1 MPESASATDLTD
13 ITALPAVSET
23 LVVPVPDSLP
33 AVLTRDHRYLVSTL
47 ANIKLSEA
55 PDEFIQPAYKCG
67 PASFVIIEGDAPTE
81 AVVGTFLNEAIK
93 PVVRPLSRKLTC
105 ELHGHM
111 VFVTLEKP
119 QNLCLDFKGDSLY
132 LFHVPG
138 GLTPPTADVIRFTPG
153 AVHEAG
159 VIHLKSGQTL
169 WIEPGAIVRAQVR
182 ASCASD
188 VHIGGGGILVGNVQ
202 KEGYDSKM
210 VVFDRCNNVTISD
223 ITMVAPL
230 SWMVTL
236 GGCEDVI
243 VRNLHQIGEVI
254 SSDGI
259 DIVGSKNVRVEGGL
273 LRNNDDCVAIKSFDL
288 SETCP
293 PMEMWG
299 RWDQS
304 PRNVRI
310 SGLIA
315 ANDRAG
321 NGLEI
326 GHELRTESVSDV
338 VFENI
343 DILHVHGH
351 GAPLSVNL
359 GDRATISDVTFR
371 NIRIEHYYD
380 KLVSVR
386 IMKSRFNTD
395 ESRGHIKGVR
405 FEDVSVVDS
414 EYNPGYSIAIIG
426 GWDEDHTVEGL
437 EFHNFTSGDRTI
449 LSNGDWD
456 LYTRFAGPIQYT
468 SD

>member
-1 MPESASATDLTD
+1 MVNLSSVPETPVVDEMPKLA
-13 ITALPAVSET
+13 ET

-55 PDEFIQPAYKCG
+55 PDEFIQPAYRFG
-67 PASFVIIEGDAPTE
+67 PASFVIIEGDASTE
-81 AVVGTFLNEAIK
+81 AVIGTFLNEAIK
-93 PVVRPLSRKLTC
+93 PVVRPLSRGLDC

-111 VFVTLEKP
+111 VFLTLEKP
-119 QNLCLDFKGDSLY
+119 QNLCLDFQGESLY
-132 LFHVPG
+132 LFHIPSN
-138 GLTPPTADVIRFTPG
+138 LTPPTEDVIRFAPG
-153 AVHEAG
+153 PVHEAG

-182 ASCASD
+182 ASCASN

-202 KEGYDSKM
+202 NEGYDSKM
-210 VVFDRCNNVTISD
+210 VVFDRCTNVSISD

-236 GGCEDVI
+236 GGCDDVV

-259 DIVGSKNVRVEGGL
+259 DIVGSTNVRVEGGL
-273 LRNNDDCVAIKSFDL
+273 LRNNDDCIAIKSFDL
-288 SETCP
+288 SESCP
-293 PMEMWG
+293 PMELWG
-299 RWDQS
+299 RWDAS
-304 PRNVRI
+304 PRNIRV
-310 SGLIA
+310 SELIA

-326 GHELRTESVSDV
+326 GHELRTDSVSDV
-338 VFENI
+338 VFEDI

-395 ESRGHIKGVR
+395 ASRGHIKGVR
-405 FEDVSVVDS
+405 FENVSVMES
-414 EYNPGYSIAIIG
+414 EYNPGYSIAVIG
-426 GWDEDHTVEGL
+426 GWDASHTVEGL
-437 EFHNFTSGDRTI
+437 AFHNFSLGDRTI
-449 LSNGDWD
+449 LSNDDWD
-456 LYTRFAGPIQYT
+456 LYTRFAGPIAYS